1 MASLHHWIVKYKL
14 YHIPFWFCYHYVWWS
29 VTVGDPLY
37 VAGAIFSTPYAIKTL
52 FYIVFQALGVY
63 FNLYFLLPRLLEKGK
78 YISYIILVLMTI
90 LLTAALIAPGYYI
103 SAALSGQDYEQ
114 LYGVSPDKY
123 FHFFQLNTLPSSVA
137 SMTLA
142 MSVKLAKKWM
152 ESRRREEL
160 LQKEKLE
167 SELQFLKYQLNP
179 HFLFNTMNS
188 IFFLIRKDQELA
200 SAAVAQFSNML
211 RHQLY
216 ESAEQNI
223 SLQNEISYIQNFVS
237 LENLR
242 QNDNMRVTVDL
253 QKVNDDTLIAPFILM
268 TFVENAFKH
277 VSRDNDRINYIKMKL
292 SIQGNHLHF
301 TIANSVS
308 PVKLTGIDAGRGGIG
323 LNNVRR
329 RLALLYADKHQLEIS
344 ERKTEF
350 IVHLELTVRDNGI
363 TIIPAQHNLVI
374 ST

>member
-1 MASLHHWIVKYKL
+1 MASVYRWIIKYKL

-37 VAGAIFSTPYAIKTL
+37 VAGAIFSSPFAIKNL
-52 FYIVFQALGVY
+52 FYILFQALGVY
-63 FNLYFLLPRLLEKGK
+63 FNLYFLVPRLLEKGK
-78 YISYIILVLMTI
+78 YIPYVLLVLLTI
-90 LLTAALIAPGYYI
+90 LLTAALITPGYYI
-103 SAALSGQDYEQ
+103 SAVLSGQDYEQ

-142 MSVKLAKKWM
+142 MSVKLGKKWL
-152 ESRRREEL
+152 ESKRREEL
-160 LQKEKLE
+160 LQKQKLE

-200 SAAVAQFSNML
+200 SAALAKFSDML

-216 ESAEQNI
+216 QSTEEEIA
-223 SLQNEISYIQNFVS
+223 LRNEINYIHNFVS
-237 LENLR
+237 LEKLR
-242 QNDNMRVTVDL
+242 QNDNMLVTVDL
-253 QKVNDDTLIAPFILM
+253 PEVSDDIVVAPFILM

-277 VSRDNDRINYIKMKL
+277 VSRDNDRMNYIKMTL

-301 TIANSVS
+301 TIANSRS
-308 PVKLTGIDAGRGGIG
+308 PVKLAGIPAGIGGIG

-329 RLALLYADKHQLEIS
+329 RLTLLYADKHQLEIT
-344 ERKTEF
+344 ERKSEF
-350 IVHLELTVRDNGI
+350 VVHLSLTVYAI
-363 TIIPAQHNLVI
+363 PKTIAGSQHNLVF